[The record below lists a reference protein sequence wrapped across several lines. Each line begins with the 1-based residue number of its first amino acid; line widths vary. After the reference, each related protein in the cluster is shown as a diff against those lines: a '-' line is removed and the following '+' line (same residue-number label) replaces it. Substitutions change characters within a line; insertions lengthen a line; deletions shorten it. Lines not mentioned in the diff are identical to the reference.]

1 MKITGVI
8 RTWHPEPFCVASAI
22 AADNLKEMETRAEPD
37 GEGGVVETTI
47 TSTRIRSV
55 IASVDDYLAN
65 ITVAEEFCKKVPAIP
80 ARDTDRSDQDDNVTS
95 QE

>member
-8 RTWHPEPFCVASAI
+8 RTMHGLPECVAAAI
-22 AADNLKEMETRAEPD
+22 AADNLKEMETRAET
-37 GEGGVVETTI
+37 GENGGFVVTTI
-47 TSTRIRSV
+47 TSSRIRSV

-65 ITVAEEFCKKVPAIP
+65 ITVAEELCSKIPAISG
-80 ARDTDRSDQDDNVTS
+80 RGTDRSDQDDNVTT

>member
-1 MKITGVI
+1 MKITGII
-8 RTWHPEPFCVASAI
+8 RTRHQAAECIAAAI
-22 AADNLKEMETRAEPD
+22 AADNLNEMETVAGSGKD
-37 GEGGVVETTI
+37 AGIVVTTI

-65 ITVAEEFCKKVPAIP
+65 ISVAEELCRKIP
-80 ARDTDRSDQDDNVTS
+80 ALPVRDADQSDQNNHVTS